1 MYGDTPI
8 QALVALGCCQ
18 ALLEQVGQVL
28 EMAMPA
34 SPPLLT
40 LVLQRPFPR
49 AVLEENCSVPAAHP
63 CLCHCS
69 ALKLYL
75 GHTGAL
81 VTHAKEQWDQ
91 CSPYVALPSPV
102 VPLHWLQQVS
112 EEADGELSQLA
123 ALLVG
128 R

>member
-1 MYGDTPI
+1 M
-8 QALVALGCCQ
+8 LK
-18 ALLEQVGQVL
+18 
-28 EMAMPA
+28 MAMPA

-40 LVLQRPFPR
+40 LVLQGPFPW

-75 GHTGAL
+75 GHTRAL
-81 VTHAKEQWDQ
+81 VTHVKEEWDQ
-91 CSPYVALPSPV
+91 CSPYVAIPSLVAP
-102 VPLHWLQQVS
+102 HRWLQQVS
-112 EEADGELSQLA
+112 DEADGELSQLA

-128 R
+128 REALKTAAPYPL